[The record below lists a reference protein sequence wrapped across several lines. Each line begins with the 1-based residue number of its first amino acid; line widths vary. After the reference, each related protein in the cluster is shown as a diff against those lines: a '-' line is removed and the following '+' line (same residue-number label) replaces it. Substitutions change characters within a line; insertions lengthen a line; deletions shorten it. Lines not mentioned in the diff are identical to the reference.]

1 MSILMAALK
10 QQQHHTPAVIERSSF
25 WRKLA
30 LLLALLLAVLTGAI
44 AAYVL
49 LPLLTSDKNDNAEV
63 VTPAA
68 PATIL
73 AALKTVE
80 TKAAADAALSNLAAG
95 LTEAIA
101 PPPEPVQE
109 QFDVP
114 PPVATVTAG
123 TVAAEPKPM
132 MAEPVA
138 AVSAELRDKFA
149 SALKATELSNTHLAP
164 QQSNNAP
171 APDINNLDAEL
182 QRQIP
187 PLRFEAHVYATAT
200 NQRWV
205 KVNGKTLQEGQW
217 ITADIRIKEITPQ
230 FVLLQRGNQLFSMP
244 ALSAWPH

>member
-10 QQQHHTPAVIERSSF
+10 QQQHHTPATIERSSL
-25 WRKLA
+25 WRKIA
-30 LLLALLLAVLTGAI
+30 LLLALLLAVLIGAI
-44 AAYVL
+44 AAYLL
-49 LPLLTSDKNDNAEV
+49 LPLLNADKNHQAER

-80 TKAAADAALSNLAAG
+80 TQAAADAALSNLTTG

-109 QFDVP
+109 QFDLP

-123 TVAAEPKPM
+123 TAAAEPKPM
-132 MAEPVA
+132 LAEPVA
-138 AVSAELRDKFA
+138 TVSAELRDKFA
-149 SALKATELSNTHLAP
+149 SALKATELSDSHLAP

-171 APDINNLDAEL
+171 APDINNLDVEL

-187 PLRFEAHVYATAT
+187 PLHFEAHVYATAT
-200 NQRWV
+200 SQRWV

-217 ITADIRIKEITPQ
+217 VTADIRIKEITPQ
-230 FVLLQRGNQLFSMP
+230 YVMLQWGNQLFSMP